1 MNRWKI
7 RPLIWL
13 KRQPEQRVMMIL
25 AVVVGLG
32 SGAAAVVLKTLIELI
47 GKLLTGWFDASWDNF
62 LLLLYPGAG
71 MLLSLL
77 FVRYV
82 VRDDIGH
89 GVTKVLLAAQHV
101 DFHALEFR
109 DHRFRRLGRSGGS
122 HRVHRCG
129 DRLQCGPLA
138 GTFLQEHDHPPVLRC
153 SRGCGRYLQ
162 GSDAGT

>member
-1 MNRWKI
+1 MTRWKI

-13 KRQPEQRVMMIL
+13 KHQPEQRVMMIL

-47 GKLLTGWFDASWDNF
+47 GKLLTGWFDVSWNNF
-62 LLLLYPGAG
+62 LLLLYPGVG

-89 GVTKVLLAAQHV
+89 GVTKVLFAISRNNSRIKRHNMWTSMLSSSV
-101 DFHALEFR
+101 TIGF
-109 DHRFRRLGRSGGS
+109 GGS
-122 HRVHRCG
+122 V
-129 DRLQCGPLA
+129 
-138 GTFLQEHDHPPVLRC
+138 
-153 SRGCGRYLQ
+153 
-162 GSDAGT
+162 

>member
-71 MLLSLL
+71 MLLS
-77 FVRYV
+77 
-82 VRDDIGH
+82 
-89 GVTKVLLAAQHV
+89 
-101 DFHALEFR
+101 
-109 DHRFRRLGRSGGS
+109 
-122 HRVHRCG
+122 
-129 DRLQCGPLA
+129 
-138 GTFLQEHDHPPVLRC
+138 PPVRVC
-153 SRGCGRYLQ
+153 FFPCFSCVMWSGTI
-162 GSDAGT
+162 SDTG